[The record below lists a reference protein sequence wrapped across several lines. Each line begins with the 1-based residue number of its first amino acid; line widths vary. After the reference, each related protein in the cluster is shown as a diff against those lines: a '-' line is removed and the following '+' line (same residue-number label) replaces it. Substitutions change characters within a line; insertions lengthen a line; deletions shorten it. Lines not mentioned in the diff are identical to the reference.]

1 MNDTVTTFKHEVNGE
16 SSRVR
21 LTFID
26 PNDMRKGI
34 RAEFDPRLS
43 IIQDGISFP
52 SVELTWK
59 DLAHWFH
66 QWNALQNMKDVYSN
80 SGFILTPEKEK

>member
-21 LTFID
+21 LSFID
-26 PNDMRKGI
+26 PNDMDKGV

-52 SVELTWK
+52 SVELAWK
-59 DLAHWFH
+59 DMNHWFW
-66 QWNALQNMKDVYSN
+66 QYRALQDMKDVYSK
-80 SGFILTPEKEK
+80 SDEIL

>member
-21 LTFID
+21 LSFID

-34 RAEFDPRLS
+34 RAEFDPSVS
-43 IIQDGISFP
+43 IP
-52 SVELTWK
+52 AVELTWK
-59 DLAHWFH
+59 DMNHWFW
-66 QWNALQNMKDVYSN
+66 QYTALEKMRDVYSK
-80 SGFILTPEKEK
+80 SDAIL